1 MNEDLHFVDADVSK
15 TLENMVTVYEA
26 VTDRKL
32 YPADPVRLFLLT
44 IAKLL
49 VMQQVVIDDAKKMD
63 HLRFARGKYLDLL
76 GERYGVKRLEA
87 SSARTTIRF
96 TLSAL
101 QTSAITIPMG
111 TRVTS
116 GDNVY
121 FATAETAE
129 IKKDSMTVDV
139 AAECVQPGKSGN
151 GYLPGQLTTLVDP
164 IPFIAAV
171 VNMSTSAGGADIE
184 SDEALRERM
193 RLSLGSYSVAGPY
206 DAYIYWAK
214 TASPAIVDVAVNSPS
229 VRVVRIV
236 PLLTGGEIPSQDVL
250 DSVSDALNDRSVR
263 PLTDKVE
270 VAAPVIKKYN
280 IDATFWIHR
289 DNAAEATTIQAAVQS
304 AVSDYAL
311 WQKSKLGRDMNPSE
325 LIRRVMAA
333 GAYRVNVTTPVY
345 AEIAHDEVAIADV
358 TNIVYGGMA
367 DD

>member
-1 MNEDLHFVDADVSK
+1 MNEELHFVDADVTR

-26 VTDRKL
+26 VTGRKL

-44 IAKLL
+44 VAKLL

-63 HLRFARGKYLDLL
+63 HLRFARSAHLDLL
-76 GERYGVKRLEA
+76 GERYGVKRLQA
-87 SSARTTIRF
+87 SAARTTLRF

-101 QTSAITIPMG
+101 QTSAITIPLG

-121 FATAETAE
+121 FSTIEVAE
-129 IKKDSMTVDV
+129 IKRDSLTVDV
-139 AAECVQPGKSGN
+139 AAECIQAGTSGN
-151 GYLPGQLTTLVDP
+151 GYLPGQLTALVDP
-164 IPFIAAV
+164 IPFIATV

-184 SDEALRERM
+184 SDEALRERI

-236 PLLTGGEIPSQDVL
+236 PLLSGGEIPSQDLL
-250 DSVSDALNDRSVR
+250 DAVSNVLNDRSVR

-270 VAAPVIKKYN
+270 VAAPVIEKYN

-289 DNAAEATTIQAAVQS
+289 ENAAEATTIQAAVQS

-311 WQKSKLGRDMNPSE
+311 WQKSKLGRDLNPSE

-333 GAYRVNVTTPVY
+333 GAYRVNVTSPVY
-345 AEIAHDEVAIADV
+345 AEVGHDEVAIPDV

>member
-1 MNEDLHFVDADVSK
+1 MSDDLHFVDVDVTK
-15 TLENMVTVYEA
+15 TLENMITVYEA
-26 VTDRKL
+26 VTERKL

-49 VMQQVVIDDAKKMD
+49 VMQQVLIDSSKKMD
-63 HLRFARGKYLDLL
+63 HLRFARGEYLDLL

-96 TLSAL
+96 MLSAL
-101 QTSAITIPMG
+101 QTSAITIPLG

-121 FATAETAE
+121 FTTIEAAE
-129 IKKDSMTVDV
+129 IRKDSMTVDV
-139 AAECVQPGKSGN
+139 SVECVLPGTSGN

-164 IPFIAAV
+164 IPFVASV
-171 VNMSTSAGGADIE
+171 TNLTTTLGGADTE
-184 SDEALRERM
+184 NDDSLRERI
-193 RLSLGSYSVAGPY
+193 RLSLGSFSVAGPHDSY
-206 DAYIYWAK
+206 VYWAK
-214 TASPAIVDVAVNSPS
+214 TASPAIIDVAVNSPS

-236 PLLTGGEIPSQDVL
+236 PLLAGGEIPSQDVL
-250 DSVSDALNDRSVR
+250 DSVADVLNDRSVR

-311 WQKSKLGRDMNPSE
+311 WQKSKLGRAMNQSE

-333 GAYRVNVTTPVY
+333 GAYRVNVTSPVY
-345 AEIAHDEVAIADV
+345 AEVGHDEVAIADAKSI
-358 TNIVYGGMA
+358 TYGGMV